1 MLQIQI
7 NTGKESMTLKAPFG
21 KQLKWIISDAKIPF
35 SFPCAGLGRCGKCR
49 VRFIKGVPGANNLD
63 RTFLTETEIQAGVR
77 LLCRCVLT
85 DDAVI
90 DLEYDKGPDGYNN
103 IEETIAAETM
113 DVYTGEAVYEEG
125 KKAVSKWGLAVDIGT
140 TTIAVSLVGLAEKDA
155 AKLGTEAATRD
166 PIVIDTISGI
176 NHQRQF
182 GADVISRIQAASEKE
197 GAKFLKRII
206 QEDIA
211 ALCGEI
217 LGENHVKKA
226 EAVVVTGNT
235 TMLHLLRGVDVT
247 GLGQYPY
254 ITGNLSLEK
263 ISGNDLFDSLE
274 TSRVHKGL
282 LEAEVMV
289 MPGISAFVGAD
300 IVAGIYELGM
310 LRRDSNTLL
319 LDLGTNGEMAFWNG
333 KRLSVTSTA
342 AGPVFEGCGISCGI
356 PSVKGAISHVTI
368 EGISTEN
375 ALQDEESRRSWEI
388 EYETIGDEKPVGL
401 CGTGVME
408 TVSELVRNKIVDET
422 GLLTEDY
429 FEEGFVIAGD
439 DKKIVITQ
447 GDIRNV
453 QLAKAAIFV
462 GQQELIKDEAVKE
475 IIISGGFGSHID
487 PEKIKRLRL
496 FCNEEASVIAAGNTA
511 LKGCVRFLSKVMEGG
526 IELQKAITELVEI
539 CDTAE
544 VVSLAGSNDFGEN
557 YVAGMNF

>member
-1 MLQIQI
+1 
-7 NTGKESMTLKAPFG
+7 MTLKAPFG
-21 KQLKWIISDAKIPF
+21 KQLKGIISDAKIPF

-49 VRFIKGVPGANNLD
+49 VRFIKGAPGANNLD

-113 DVYTGEAVYEEG
+113 DVYAGEAFYEAE
-125 KKAVSKWGLAVDIGT
+125 KRAVSRWGIAVDIGT
-140 TTIAVSLVGLAEKDA
+140 TTIAVSLVGAVDKDTGKLRTK
-155 AKLGTEAATRD
+155 AKRD
-166 PIVIDTISGI
+166 PIVFDTISGI
-176 NHQRQF
+176 NHQRLF
-182 GADVISRIQAASEKE
+182 GADVISRIQATSEKE
-197 GAKFLKRII
+197 GAKSLKRII

-211 ALCGEI
+211 TLCGEI
-217 LGENHVKKA
+217 LDENHVKKA
-226 EAVVVTGNT
+226 DEVVITGNT

-254 ITGNLSLEK
+254 ITGDLFLEK

-462 GQQELIKDEAVKE
+462 GQQELIKDEKIKE

-487 PEKIKRLRL
+487 PGKIKRLRL
-496 FCNEEASVIAAGNTA
+496 FCNEDASVIAAGNTA
-511 LKGCVRFLSKVMEGG
+511 LKGCVKFLSKVMEGG

>member
-1 MLQIQI
+1 M
-7 NTGKESMTLKAPFG
+7 
-21 KQLKWIISDAKIPF
+21 
-35 SFPCAGLGRCGKCR
+35 
-49 VRFIKGVPGANNLD
+49 
-63 RTFLTETEIQAGVR
+63 
-77 LLCRCVLT
+77 
-85 DDAVI
+85 
-90 DLEYDKGPDGYNN
+90 
-103 IEETIAAETM
+103 
-113 DVYTGEAVYEEG
+113 
-125 KKAVSKWGLAVDIGT
+125 
-140 TTIAVSLVGLAEKDA
+140 
-155 AKLGTEAATRD
+155 
-166 PIVIDTISGI
+166 
-176 NHQRQF
+176 
-182 GADVISRIQAASEKE
+182 
-197 GAKFLKRII
+197 
-206 QEDIA
+206 
-211 ALCGEI
+211 
-217 LGENHVKKA
+217 
-226 EAVVVTGNT
+226 
-235 TMLHLLRGVDVT
+235 
-247 GLGQYPY
+247 
-254 ITGNLSLEK
+254 
-263 ISGNDLFDSLE
+263 
-274 TSRVHKGL
+274 
-282 LEAEVMV
+282 
-289 MPGISAFVGAD
+289 
-300 IVAGIYELGM
+300 
-310 LRRDSNTLL
+310 
-319 LDLGTNGEMAFWNG
+319 
-333 KRLSVTSTA
+333 
-342 AGPVFEGCGISCGI
+342 
-356 PSVKGAISHVTI
+356 TI

-429 FEEGFVIAGD
+429 FEEGFVIA
-439 DKKIVITQ
+439 